1 MIMGQ
6 ELFAVFSVI
15 PATGLSERSV
25 TQLNLCC
32 VFSVMFGLV
41 ICLKDLGRFHQSSDC

>member
-1 MIMGQ
+1 MIMEQ

-15 PATGLSERSV
+15 PATGLLARLV
-25 TQLNLCC
+25 TQLSLCF
-32 VFSVMFGLV
+32 VFSVTFGLI